1 MQLTKKKT
9 AIMALALIALV
20 ATVSAGAY
28 FIISNVIHKTVP
40 VVREPSVDLKLIDFP
55 ELNETNPLKIGYN
68 YTFNITTTNLADYEI
83 KGLKTY
89 ITIKFEGL
97 DVYGTEVG
105 ELKPEWFN
113 IIYQDLWMSATPVQ
127 DTFQWDNERGALVST
142 AIGNGNW
149 TACVGYFNNAKITF
163 AILPR
168 SELANGT
175 LTWDCWVESP
185 SFP

>member
-1 MQLTKKKT
+1 LNITKKKT
-9 AIMALALIALV
+9 AILALALIALV

-40 VVREPSVDLKLIDFP
+40 VVRTDLVALELIDFP
-55 ELNETNPLKIGYN
+55 EFNETNPLKIGYN
-68 YTFNITTTNLADYEI
+68 YTFNITTTNLADYE
-83 KGLKTY
+83 LKNLTTY

-97 DVYGTEVG
+97 DVNKTQVD
-105 ELKPEWFN
+105 ELKPKWFY
-113 IIYQDLWMSATPVQ
+113 IYYEDLWWNGTVQ
-127 DTFQWDNERGALVST
+127 DTFHWDNDKNALVST

-149 TACVGYFNNAKITF
+149 NACVGYFNNAKITF
-163 AILPR
+163 AIQPQ